1 MGGLLFKNK
10 HRVPSAR
17 LTGWDY
23 SAGGFYFVTV
33 CVKQH
38 ECVFGGINNGVMCL
52 NRLGAVV
59 YSEWLKTF
67 ELRPHILC
75 DSFIIMPNHMHAIV
89 KINNDSINDNGRDVP
104 RHVFTCADSKTNQ
117 FGPLPS
123 NSLQSIINHFKG
135 AVTKYANQNNID
147 FQWLP
152 RFHDRII
159 RNEQSLYN
167 IRKYTINNPAN
178 WRLDKFFN

>member
-1 MGGLLFKNK
+1 MGDLLFKNK
-10 HRVPSAR
+10 YRVPSAR
-17 LTGWDY
+17 LTDWDY

-38 ECVFGGINNGVMCL
+38 ECIFGGINNGVMCL

-59 YSEWLKTF
+59 YKCWKEIPQHFPFVRLGEF
-67 ELRPHILC
+67 VV
-75 DSFIIMPNHMHAIV
+75 MPNHVHGILEICENKNLGVGVETQNIASLQTPY
-89 KINNDSINDNGRDVP
+89 KN
-104 RHVFTCADSKTNQ
+104 K
-117 FGPLPS
+117 FGP
-123 NSLQSIINHFKG
+123 QSKNLSSIVRGFKIG
-135 AVTKYANQNNID
+135 VTKYTNQNNID
-147 FQWLP
+147 FQWLS
-152 RFHDRII
+152 RFHDHII